1 MGTTSAQK
9 KLFFNLK
16 KIKNQLAPNNSGDL
30 KTEHVEEISKRLN
43 IKKEEI
49 ISMDRRLQ
57 GKEKSLN
64 DPIKDEDG
72 TEWQDWIIDNRT
84 NHEIVLSEKQELNQR
99 KNLMNK
105 AMDVLNLREK
115 EILSSIPY
123 QKNIALLHTDTSVLP
138 LRKRVWASWN
148 SNIPRN
154 KDNRVSLTYNMNML
168 QSIKCPDTICVSLN
182 MEERIKPEKVLKRI
196 IYNHPVYNKTTVN
209 AQNRKHE
216 INGLNNT
223 YYAGAYWKYGFHE
236 DGVKSALDVCR
247 RFGVESI

>member
-1 MGTTSAQK
+1 MLKDPTSQ
-9 KLFFNLK
+9 
-16 KIKNQLAPNNSGDL
+16 
-30 KTEHVEEISKRLN
+30 
-43 IKKEEI
+43 
-49 ISMDRRLQ
+49 
-57 GKEKSLN
+57 
-64 DPIKDEDG
+64 
-72 TEWQDWIIDNRT
+72 
-84 NHEIVLSEKQELNQR
+84 
-99 KNLMNK
+99 
-105 AMDVLNLREK
+105 EK

-123 QKNIALLHTDTSVLP
+123 QENIALLHTDISVLP

-154 KDNRVSLTYNMNML
+154 KENRVSLTYNMNML

-247 RFGVESI
+247 HFGVESI